1 MLETAPFPVLRKL
14 AQPALDRIAV
24 NIAQLLNKL
33 RIIANVEIVVPL
45 LPEML
50 RVPKQA
56 PGHSLLEGFEG
67 IGERVLLRS
76 GGPFKPDFGL
86 SGGCSDVTDDEPADK
101 LDCPH
106 ALGAETFSRERSKS
120 FRHILLLPPP
130 SLA

>member
-1 MLETAPFPVLRKL
+1 
-14 AQPALDRIAV
+14 V

-56 PGHSLLEGFEG
+56 PGYSLLQGFEG
-67 IGERVLLRS
+67 IGERVVLRPGGLLKPDSGLSGAARRP

-86 SGGCSDVTDDEPADK
+86 SGAARFAEQQMNMLGHHYIYIAINIEYVTT
-101 LDCPH
+101 PH
-106 ALGAETFSRERSKS
+106 PFQG
-120 FRHILLLPPP
+120 
-130 SLA
+130 